1 MSIPREKDMTI
12 HLIKMKY
19 DAKYKALQA
28 DLDQAQKV
36 LDRLEDN
43 RRAAEKAKDTDVKKA
58 LYHSTEPGD
67 ITGADS
73 EILQALASTLASMDL
88 VKNGDRVRYFMEA
101 MKGQI

>member
-12 HLIKMKY
+12 HLIRLKY
-19 DAKYKALQA
+19 DAEYAGLQA

-36 LDRLEDN
+36 LDR
-43 RRAAEKAKDTDVKKA
+43 RVAEKAKDTDVQKA

-67 ITGADS
+67 ITGADP

-88 VKNGDRVRYFMEA
+88 VKNGDRVRYFLQA
-101 MKGQI
+101 MQDQL